1 MNLVFATAESS
12 AAAEPLGVPE
22 GRHDHSPAFQRRVHH
37 GQLSLRDDRHA
48 SGRLA
53 ESTIPKAS

>member
-12 AAAEPLGVPE
+12 ATAESLGVPE

-37 GQLSLRDDRHA
+37 GQPA
-48 SGRLA
+48 VV
-53 ESTIPKAS
+53 P